1 MDNKDLAIVAAL
13 AKSVGGGG
21 GSSLPEPVVPFKPN
35 SRSTLNSIVSTADN
49 KSYRA
54 LLTYYQIQ
62 VTGKYDGTY
71 TVGNVGVR
79 TSSPNDLISFFK
91 MSATALDP
99 MVGVITVVLTQY
111 KPDGSHPTN
120 NSTVRLKM
128 SDYKSLSDSI
138 ELYFPYES
146 LYNDHLFKGYFIITV
161 TEESYSCEY
170 VSLSEASGG
179 LPDVST
185 ADNDKVLKVVDG
197 NWAAATISKSSPM
210 KAIGQAIIN
219 SNRTSVTFTLNSGFV
234 LADIMQ
240 KIQYGQDAGC
250 ILISW
255 QDDGTSANHYAYC
268 QGIRTFYPND
278 GLRFIWYVPYL
289 NNEKVIMR
297 MVTCLLDGTDW
308 KLYG

>member
-21 GSSLPEPVVPFKPN
+21 GSPIPEPVMPSKPN
-35 SRSTLNSIVSTADN
+35 SRCALNGIVSTENN

-54 LLTYYQIQ
+54 LLTHYQIQ
-62 VTGKYDGTY
+62 VTGKSDGTY
-71 TVGNVGVR
+71 NVASVGSR
-79 TSSPNDLISFFK
+79 TSPTTELLSFFK
-91 MSATALDP
+91 WSASALTP
-99 MVGVITVVLTQY
+99 MVGVITMVLSQY

-120 NSTVRLKM
+120 NITVRLKM

-161 TEESYSCEY
+161 TEEAYSCEY
-170 VSLSEASGG
+170 VSLSQASGG
-179 LPDVST
+179 LPDVTT

-197 NWAAATISKSSPM
+197 NWAVAPISKSSPM
-210 KAIGQAIIN
+210 NAIGQLSLGTGTHI
-219 SNRTSVTFTLNSGFV
+219 TFTLSSGFV

-255 QDDGTSANHYAYC
+255 QDDGTGANHYAYC

-289 NNEKVIMR
+289 NNEKVIMK
-297 MVTCLLDGTDW
+297 MATCLLDGTDW